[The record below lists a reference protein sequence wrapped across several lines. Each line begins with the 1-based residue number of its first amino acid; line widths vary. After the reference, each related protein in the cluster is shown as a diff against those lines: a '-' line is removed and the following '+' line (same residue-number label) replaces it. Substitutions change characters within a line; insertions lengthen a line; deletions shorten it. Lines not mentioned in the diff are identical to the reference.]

1 MTRKNANR
9 TDPISTIMVRYSVRS
24 DWALHVVQLEWNS
37 HYFLRDTGRSSTGLL
52 LLNSSTDPK
61 VVFLDNGK
69 FSVEIN
75 LAEPVE
81 PFCKNRPNICF
92 GWRSR
97 SQPNDSRSTGR
108 RKSDQIA
115 EVSIQCYK
123 NSVGFD
129 GKPSYLA
136 ICFPGQ
142 ARSSRIENVDSE
154 RGGRPPGPI
163 GCLNFRR
170 IIGAL
175 RIRRAQSLLL

>member
-1 MTRKNANR
+1 MIGICYYTALKKSTLRLRNPPLHLCA
-9 TDPISTIMVRYSVRS
+9 TIS
-24 DWALHVVQLEWNS
+24 
-37 HYFLRDTGRSSTGLL
+37 SSTGLL

-61 VVFLDNGK
+61 LVFLDNGK
-69 FSVEIN
+69 LSVEIN

-154 RGGRPPGPI
+154 RGGRPPG
-163 GCLNFRR
+163 RQD
-170 IIGAL
+170 A
-175 RIRRAQSLLL
+175 